1 MYDYQAII
9 IGFGK
14 AGKTLAAFLAG
25 QGWRVAMVEASAQM
39 YGGTCI
45 NIGCIPTKTLVHD
58 AELHG
63 PGEQAFSQA
72 MARKRQVTGL
82 LREKNY
88 QNLAGLEPVT
98 VIDGRAEFID
108 PHRISVQGAA
118 GTQVLSGERIFINTG
133 AVSRW
138 PAIDG
143 LDRSQRS
150 YDSTGLLQLTQ
161 RPARLGI
168 IGGGYIGLEFASM
181 FAQFGSAVTVFEEAG
196 ALLGREDRDMA
207 QAIQQILSD
216 AGVSFTFNA
225 GVKQVRDVEGGVEVV
240 HQGGVQ
246 SFDAL
251 LVAAGRVPNTAG
263 LQLARAGVETDERG
277 AVRVDAQLRS
287 SVPHIWA
294 LGDVNGG
301 PQFTYISLDDFRIVR
316 DSLFGAGKRS
326 TADRGAVPYSVFI
339 TPSFSRIGLSED
351 QARQQG
357 RDIAGGGDP
366 ARPRVGRHA
375 RPAEGGGRCADR
387 PDPRRGAAVPRCPR
401 DDQHRQNGDGRR
413 AALYPAARS
422 AVYPSDHERVAQRS
436 VWVDRVKRG
445 ERGGADE

>member
-88 QNLAGLEPVT
+88 QNLAGLEQVS

-133 AVSRW
+133 AVSRR

-246 SFDAL
+246 PFDAL

-316 DSLFGAGKRS
+316 DRLFGAGKRS

-357 RDIAGGGDP
+357 RDIKVAT
-366 ARPRVGRHA
+366 
-375 RPAEGGGRCADR
+375 
-387 PDPRRGAAVPRCPR
+387 
-401 DDQHRQNGDGRR
+401 
-413 AALYPAARS
+413 LPAAAIPRARVLGDTRGLLK
-422 AVYPSDHERVAQRS
+422 AVVDAQTGQILGVALLCRDAHEMINI
-436 VWVDRVKRG
+436 VKTAMDAELPYARLRDQLFTHPTMSESLNDLFG
-445 ERGGADE
+445 LIG

>member
-25 QGWRVAMVEASAQM
+25 QGWRVAMVEESAQM

-88 QNLAGLEPVT
+88 QNLAGLEQVT

-133 AVSRW
+133 AVSRR

-143 LDRSQRS
+143 LAHSQRS

-161 RPARLGI
+161 RPVRLGI

-196 ALLGREDRDMA
+196 VLLGREDRDMA

-246 SFDAL
+246 QFDVL

-339 TPSFSRIGLSED
+339 TPSFSRIGLSEE

-357 RDIAGGGDP
+357 RDIKVAT
-366 ARPRVGRHA
+366 
-375 RPAEGGGRCADR
+375 
-387 PDPRRGAAVPRCPR
+387 
-401 DDQHRQNGDGRR
+401 
-413 AALYPAARS
+413 LPAAAIPRARVLGDTRGLLK
-422 AVYPSDHERVAQRS
+422 AVVDAQSGQILGVALLCRDPHEMINI
-436 VWVDRVKRG
+436 VKTAMDAGLPYTRLRDQLFTHPTMSESLNDLFG
-445 ERGGADE
+445 LIG

>member
-88 QNLAGLEPVT
+88 QNLAGLEQVT

-357 RDIAGGGDP
+357 RDIKVAM
-366 ARPRVGRHA
+366 
-375 RPAEGGGRCADR
+375 
-387 PDPRRGAAVPRCPR
+387 
-401 DDQHRQNGDGRR
+401 
-413 AALYPAARS
+413 LPAAAIPRARVLGDTRGLLK
-422 AVYPSDHERVAQRS
+422 AVVDAQTGQILGVALLCRDAHEMINI
-436 VWVDRVKRG
+436 VKTAMDAGLPYTRLRDQLFTHPTMSESLNDLFG
-445 ERGGADE
+445 LIG

>member
-25 QGWRVAMVEASAQM
+25 QGWRVAMVEESAQM

-45 NIGCIPTKTLVHD
+45 NIGCIPTKMLVHD

-88 QNLAGLEPVT
+88 QNLAGLEQVT

-133 AVSRW
+133 AVSRR

-143 LDRSQRS
+143 LAHSQRS

-161 RPARLGI
+161 RPVRLGI

-196 ALLGREDRDMA
+196 VLLGREDRDMA

-246 SFDAL
+246 QFDAL

-287 SVPHIWA
+287 SVSHIWA

-339 TPSFSRIGLSED
+339 TPSFSRIGLSEE

-357 RDIAGGGDP
+357 RDIKVAT
-366 ARPRVGRHA
+366 
-375 RPAEGGGRCADR
+375 
-387 PDPRRGAAVPRCPR
+387 
-401 DDQHRQNGDGRR
+401 
-413 AALYPAARS
+413 LPAAAIPRARVLGDTRGLLK
-422 AVYPSDHERVAQRS
+422 AVVDAQSGQILGVALLCRDAHEMINI
-436 VWVDRVKRG
+436 VKTAMDAGLPYTRLRDQLFTHPTMSESLNDLFG
-445 ERGGADE
+445 LIG

>member
-88 QNLAGLEPVT
+88 QNLAGLEQVT

-133 AVSRW
+133 AVSRR

-143 LDRSQRS
+143 LAHSQRS

-161 RPARLGI
+161 RPVRLGI

-196 ALLGREDRDMA
+196 VLLGREDRDMA

-246 SFDAL
+246 QFDAL

-339 TPSFSRIGLSED
+339 TPSFSRIGLSEE

-357 RDIAGGGDP
+357 RDIKVAT
-366 ARPRVGRHA
+366 
-375 RPAEGGGRCADR
+375 
-387 PDPRRGAAVPRCPR
+387 
-401 DDQHRQNGDGRR
+401 
-413 AALYPAARS
+413 LPAAAIPRARVLGDTRGLLK
-422 AVYPSDHERVAQRS
+422 AVVDAQSGQILGVALLCRDAHEMINI
-436 VWVDRVKRG
+436 VKTAMDAGLPYTRLRDQLFTHPTMSESLNDLFG
-445 ERGGADE
+445 LIG

>member
-25 QGWRVAMVEASAQM
+25 QGWCVAMVEASAQM

-82 LREKNY
+82 LRVKNY

-357 RDIAGGGDP
+357 RDIKVAT
-366 ARPRVGRHA
+366 
-375 RPAEGGGRCADR
+375 
-387 PDPRRGAAVPRCPR
+387 
-401 DDQHRQNGDGRR
+401 
-413 AALYPAARS
+413 LPAAAIPRARVLGDTRGLLK
-422 AVYPSDHERVAQRS
+422 AVVDAQTGQILGVALLCRDAHEMINI
-436 VWVDRVKRG
+436 VKTAMDAGLPYTRLRDQLFTHPTMSESLNDLFG
-445 ERGGADE
+445 LIG

>member
-88 QNLAGLEPVT
+88 QNLAGFEPVT

-246 SFDAL
+246 SFNAL

-357 RDIAGGGDP
+357 RDIKVAT
-366 ARPRVGRHA
+366 
-375 RPAEGGGRCADR
+375 
-387 PDPRRGAAVPRCPR
+387 
-401 DDQHRQNGDGRR
+401 
-413 AALYPAARS
+413 LPAAAIPRARVLGDTRGLLK
-422 AVYPSDHERVAQRS
+422 AVVDAQTGQILGVALLCRDAHEMINI
-436 VWVDRVKRG
+436 VKTAMDAGLPYTRLRDQLFTHPTMSESLNDLFG
-445 ERGGADE
+445 LIG

>member
-357 RDIAGGGDP
+357 RDIKVAT
-366 ARPRVGRHA
+366 
-375 RPAEGGGRCADR
+375 
-387 PDPRRGAAVPRCPR
+387 
-401 DDQHRQNGDGRR
+401 
-413 AALYPAARS
+413 LPAAAIPRARVLGDTRGLLK
-422 AVYPSDHERVAQRS
+422 AVVDAQTGQILGVALLCRDAHEMINI
-436 VWVDRVKRG
+436 VKTAMDAGLPYTRLCDQLFTHPTMSESLNDLFG
-445 ERGGADE
+445 LIG

>member
-357 RDIAGGGDP
+357 RDIKVAT
-366 ARPRVGRHA
+366 
-375 RPAEGGGRCADR
+375 
-387 PDPRRGAAVPRCPR
+387 
-401 DDQHRQNGDGRR
+401 
-413 AALYPAARS
+413 LPAAAIPRARVLGDTRGLLK
-422 AVYPSDHERVAQRS
+422 AVVDAQTGQILSVALLCRDAHEMINI
-436 VWVDRVKRG
+436 VKTAMDAGLPYTRLRDQLFTHPTMSESLNDLFG
-445 ERGGADE
+445 LIG

>member
-133 AVSRW
+133 AVSRR

-263 LQLARAGVETDERG
+263 LQLARTGVETDERG

-357 RDIAGGGDP
+357 RDIKVAT
-366 ARPRVGRHA
+366 
-375 RPAEGGGRCADR
+375 
-387 PDPRRGAAVPRCPR
+387 
-401 DDQHRQNGDGRR
+401 
-413 AALYPAARS
+413 LPAAAIPRARVLGDTRGLLK
-422 AVYPSDHERVAQRS
+422 AVVDAQTGQILGVALLCRDAHEMINI
-436 VWVDRVKRG
+436 VKTAMDAGLPYTRLRDQLFTHPTMSESLNDLFG
-445 ERGGADE
+445 LIG

>member
-25 QGWRVAMVEASAQM
+25 QGWCVAMVEASAQM

-357 RDIAGGGDP
+357 RDIKVAT
-366 ARPRVGRHA
+366 
-375 RPAEGGGRCADR
+375 
-387 PDPRRGAAVPRCPR
+387 
-401 DDQHRQNGDGRR
+401 
-413 AALYPAARS
+413 LPAAAIPRARVLGDTRGLLK
-422 AVYPSDHERVAQRS
+422 AVVDAQTGQILGVALLCCDAHEMINI
-436 VWVDRVKRG
+436 VKTAMDAGLPYTRLRDQLFTHPTMSESLNDLFG
-445 ERGGADE
+445 LIG

>member
-88 QNLAGLEPVT
+88 QNLAGLEPVS

-133 AVSRW
+133 AVSRR

-181 FAQFGSAVTVFEEAG
+181 FAQFGSAVTVFEEAN

-246 SFDAL
+246 PFDAL

-357 RDIAGGGDP
+357 RDIKVATLP
-366 ARPRVGRHA
+366 A
-375 RPAEGGGRCADR
+375 
-387 PDPRRGAAVPRCPR
+387 
-401 DDQHRQNGDGRR
+401 
-413 AALYPAARS
+413 AALPRARVLGDTRGLLK
-422 AVYPSDHERVAQRS
+422 AVVDAQTGQILGVALLCRDAHEMINI
-436 VWVDRVKRG
+436 VKTAMDAGLPYTRLRDQLFTHPTMSESLNDLFG
-445 ERGGADE
+445 LIG

>member
-25 QGWRVAMVEASAQM
+25 QGWCVAMVEASAQM

-357 RDIAGGGDP
+357 CDIKVAT
-366 ARPRVGRHA
+366 
-375 RPAEGGGRCADR
+375 
-387 PDPRRGAAVPRCPR
+387 
-401 DDQHRQNGDGRR
+401 
-413 AALYPAARS
+413 LPAAAIPRARVLGDTRGLLK
-422 AVYPSDHERVAQRS
+422 AVVDAQTGQILGVALLCRDAHEMINI
-436 VWVDRVKRG
+436 VKTAMDAGLPYTRLRDQLFTHPTMSESLNDLFG
-445 ERGGADE
+445 LIG

>member
-25 QGWRVAMVEASAQM
+25 QGWCVAMVEASAQM

-357 RDIAGGGDP
+357 RDIKVATLP
-366 ARPRVGRHA
+366 
-375 RPAEGGGRCADR
+375 
-387 PDPRRGAAVPRCPR
+387 AAVIPRARVLGDTRGLLKAVVDAQTGQILGVALLCR
-401 DDQHRQNGDGRR
+401 DAHEMINIVKTAMDAGLPYTRLRDQLFTHPTMSESLNDLFGLIG
-413 AALYPAARS
+413 
-422 AVYPSDHERVAQRS
+422 
-436 VWVDRVKRG
+436 
-445 ERGGADE
+445 

>member
-25 QGWRVAMVEASAQM
+25 QGWCVAMVEASAQM

-240 HQGGVQ
+240 HQGCVQ

-277 AVRVDAQLRS
+277 GVRVDAQLRS

-357 RDIAGGGDP
+357 RDIKVAT
-366 ARPRVGRHA
+366 
-375 RPAEGGGRCADR
+375 
-387 PDPRRGAAVPRCPR
+387 
-401 DDQHRQNGDGRR
+401 
-413 AALYPAARS
+413 LPAAAIPRARVLGDTRGLLK
-422 AVYPSDHERVAQRS
+422 AVVDAQTGQILGVALLCRDAHEMINI
-436 VWVDRVKRG
+436 VKTAMDAGLPYTRLRDQLFTHPTMSESLNDLFG
-445 ERGGADE
+445 LIG

>member
-88 QNLAGLEPVT
+88 QNLAGLEQVS

-246 SFDAL
+246 PFDAL

-357 RDIAGGGDP
+357 RDIKVATLP
-366 ARPRVGRHA
+366 A
-375 RPAEGGGRCADR
+375 
-387 PDPRRGAAVPRCPR
+387 
-401 DDQHRQNGDGRR
+401 
-413 AALYPAARS
+413 AALPRARVLGDTRGLLK
-422 AVYPSDHERVAQRS
+422 AVVDAQTGQILGVALLCRDAHEMINI
-436 VWVDRVKRG
+436 VKTAMDAGLPYTRLRDQLFTHPTMSESLNDLFG
-445 ERGGADE
+445 LIG

>member
-133 AVSRW
+133 AVSRR

-196 ALLGREDRDMA
+196 ALLGRDDRDMA

-225 GVKQVRDVEGGVEVV
+225 GVNQVRDVEGGVEVV

-357 RDIAGGGDP
+357 RDIKVAT
-366 ARPRVGRHA
+366 
-375 RPAEGGGRCADR
+375 
-387 PDPRRGAAVPRCPR
+387 
-401 DDQHRQNGDGRR
+401 
-413 AALYPAARS
+413 LPAAAIPRAHVLGDTRGLLK
-422 AVYPSDHERVAQRS
+422 AVVDAQTGQILGVALLCRDAHEMINI
-436 VWVDRVKRG
+436 VKTAMDAGLPYTRLRDQLFTHPTMSESLNDLFG
-445 ERGGADE
+445 LIG

>member
-88 QNLAGLEPVT
+88 QNLAGLEQVT

-357 RDIAGGGDP
+357 RDIKVAT
-366 ARPRVGRHA
+366 
-375 RPAEGGGRCADR
+375 
-387 PDPRRGAAVPRCPR
+387 
-401 DDQHRQNGDGRR
+401 
-413 AALYPAARS
+413 LPAAAIPRAHVLGDTRGLLK
-422 AVYPSDHERVAQRS
+422 AVVDAQTGQILGVALLCRDAHEMINI
-436 VWVDRVKRG
+436 VKTAMDAGLPYTRLRDQLFTHPTMSESLNDLFG
-445 ERGGADE
+445 LIG

>member
-88 QNLAGLEPVT
+88 QNLAGLEQVS

-181 FAQFGSAVTVFEEAG
+181 FAQFGSAVTVFEEADT
-196 ALLGREDRDMA
+196 LLGREDRDMA

-246 SFDAL
+246 PFDAL

-357 RDIAGGGDP
+357 RDIKVATLLAAAIPRARVLGDTRGLLKAVVDAQTGQILGVALLCRDAHEMINIVKTAMDAGLP
-366 ARPRVGRHA
+366 YTRL
-375 RPAEGGGRCADR
+375 
-387 PDPRRGAAVPRCPR
+387 R
-401 DDQHRQNGDGRR
+401 DQLFTHPTMSESLNDLFGLIG
-413 AALYPAARS
+413 
-422 AVYPSDHERVAQRS
+422 
-436 VWVDRVKRG
+436 
-445 ERGGADE
+445 

>member
-133 AVSRW
+133 AVSRR

-225 GVKQVRDVEGGVEVV
+225 GVNQVRDVEGGVEVV

-357 RDIAGGGDP
+357 RDIKVAT
-366 ARPRVGRHA
+366 
-375 RPAEGGGRCADR
+375 
-387 PDPRRGAAVPRCPR
+387 
-401 DDQHRQNGDGRR
+401 
-413 AALYPAARS
+413 LPAAAIPRARVLGDTRGLLK
-422 AVYPSDHERVAQRS
+422 AVVDAQTGQILGVALLCRDAHEMINI
-436 VWVDRVKRG
+436 VKTAMDAGLPYTRLRDQLFTHPTMSESLNDLFG
-445 ERGGADE
+445 LIG

>member
-88 QNLAGLEPVT
+88 QNLAGLEPVS

-357 RDIAGGGDP
+357 RDIKVAT
-366 ARPRVGRHA
+366 
-375 RPAEGGGRCADR
+375 
-387 PDPRRGAAVPRCPR
+387 
-401 DDQHRQNGDGRR
+401 
-413 AALYPAARS
+413 LPAAAIPRARVLGDTRGLLK
-422 AVYPSDHERVAQRS
+422 AVVDAQTGQILGVALLCRDAHEMINI
-436 VWVDRVKRG
+436 VKTAMDAGLPYTRLRDQLFTHPTMSESLNDLFG
-445 ERGGADE
+445 LIG

>member
-88 QNLAGLEPVT
+88 QNLAGLEQVT

-133 AVSRW
+133 AVSRR

-357 RDIAGGGDP
+357 RDIKVAT
-366 ARPRVGRHA
+366 
-375 RPAEGGGRCADR
+375 
-387 PDPRRGAAVPRCPR
+387 
-401 DDQHRQNGDGRR
+401 
-413 AALYPAARS
+413 LPAAAIPRAHVLGDTRGLLK
-422 AVYPSDHERVAQRS
+422 AVVDAQTGQILGVALLCRDAHEMINI
-436 VWVDRVKRG
+436 VKTAMDAGLPYTRLRDQLFTHPTMSESLNDLFG
-445 ERGGADE
+445 LIG

>member
-25 QGWRVAMVEASAQM
+25 QGWCVAMVEASAQM

-207 QAIQQILSD
+207 QTIQQILSD

-225 GVKQVRDVEGGVEVV
+225 GVKQVRDGEGGVEVV

-357 RDIAGGGDP
+357 RDIKVAT
-366 ARPRVGRHA
+366 
-375 RPAEGGGRCADR
+375 
-387 PDPRRGAAVPRCPR
+387 
-401 DDQHRQNGDGRR
+401 
-413 AALYPAARS
+413 LPAAAIPRARVLGDTRGLLK
-422 AVYPSDHERVAQRS
+422 AVVDAQTGQILGVALLCRDAHEMINI
-436 VWVDRVKRG
+436 VKTAMDAGLPYTRLRDQLFTHPTMSESLNDLFG
-445 ERGGADE
+445 LIG

>member
-63 PGEQAFSQA
+63 PDEQAFSQA

-88 QNLAGLEPVT
+88 QNLAGLEQVS

-133 AVSRW
+133 AVSRR

-246 SFDAL
+246 PFDAL

-357 RDIAGGGDP
+357 RDIKVATLP
-366 ARPRVGRHA
+366 A
-375 RPAEGGGRCADR
+375 
-387 PDPRRGAAVPRCPR
+387 
-401 DDQHRQNGDGRR
+401 
-413 AALYPAARS
+413 AALPRARVLGDTRGLLK
-422 AVYPSDHERVAQRS
+422 AVVDAQTGQILGVALLCRDAHEMINI
-436 VWVDRVKRG
+436 VKTAMDAELPYTRLRDQLFTHPTMSESLNDLFG
-445 ERGGADE
+445 LIG

>member
-88 QNLAGLEPVT
+88 QNLAGLEPVS

-357 RDIAGGGDP
+357 RDIKVAT
-366 ARPRVGRHA
+366 
-375 RPAEGGGRCADR
+375 
-387 PDPRRGAAVPRCPR
+387 
-401 DDQHRQNGDGRR
+401 
-413 AALYPAARS
+413 LPAAAIPRARVLGDTRGLLK
-422 AVYPSDHERVAQRS
+422 AVVDAQTGQILGVALLCRDAHEMINI
-436 VWVDRVKRG
+436 VKTAMDAGLPYTRLRDQLFIHPTMSESLNDLFG
-445 ERGGADE
+445 LIG

>member
-25 QGWRVAMVEASAQM
+25 QGWCVAMVEASAQM

-357 RDIAGGGDP
+357 RDIKVAT
-366 ARPRVGRHA
+366 
-375 RPAEGGGRCADR
+375 
-387 PDPRRGAAVPRCPR
+387 
-401 DDQHRQNGDGRR
+401 
-413 AALYPAARS
+413 LPAAAIPRARVLGDTRGLLK
-422 AVYPSDHERVAQRS
+422 AVVDAQTGQILGVALLCRDAHEMINI
-436 VWVDRVKRG
+436 VKTAMDAGLPYTRLRDQLFTHPTMSESLNDLFG
-445 ERGGADE
+445 LIG

>member
-25 QGWRVAMVEASAQM
+25 QGWRVAMVEASVQM

-357 RDIAGGGDP
+357 RDIKVAT
-366 ARPRVGRHA
+366 
-375 RPAEGGGRCADR
+375 
-387 PDPRRGAAVPRCPR
+387 
-401 DDQHRQNGDGRR
+401 
-413 AALYPAARS
+413 LPAAAIPRARVLGDTRGLLK
-422 AVYPSDHERVAQRS
+422 AVVDAQTGQILGVALLCRDAHEMINI
-436 VWVDRVKRG
+436 VKTAMDAGLPYTRLRDQLFTHPTMSESLNDLFG
-445 ERGGADE
+445 LIG

>member
-63 PGEQAFSQA
+63 LGEQAFSQA

-88 QNLAGLEPVT
+88 QNLAGLEQVT

-133 AVSRW
+133 AVSRR

-240 HQGGVQ
+240 HQGGMQ

-251 LVAAGRVPNTAG
+251 LVAAGRAPNTAG

-326 TADRGAVPYSVFI
+326 TTDRGAVPYSVFI

-357 RDIAGGGDP
+357 RNIKVAT
-366 ARPRVGRHA
+366 
-375 RPAEGGGRCADR
+375 
-387 PDPRRGAAVPRCPR
+387 
-401 DDQHRQNGDGRR
+401 
-413 AALYPAARS
+413 LPAAAIPRARVLGDTRGLLK
-422 AVYPSDHERVAQRS
+422 AVVDAQTGQILGVALLCRDAHEMINI
-436 VWVDRVKRG
+436 VKTAMDAGLPYTRLRDQLFTHPTMSESLNDLFG
-445 ERGGADE
+445 LIG

>member
-88 QNLAGLEPVT
+88 QNLAGFEPVT

-246 SFDAL
+246 SFNAL

-357 RDIAGGGDP
+357 RDIKVAT
-366 ARPRVGRHA
+366 
-375 RPAEGGGRCADR
+375 
-387 PDPRRGAAVPRCPR
+387 
-401 DDQHRQNGDGRR
+401 
-413 AALYPAARS
+413 LPAAAIPRARVLGDTRGLLK
-422 AVYPSDHERVAQRS
+422 AVVDAQTGQILGVALLCCDAHEMINI
-436 VWVDRVKRG
+436 VKTAMDAGLPYTRLRDQLFTHPTMSESLNDLFG
-445 ERGGADE
+445 LIG

>member
-25 QGWRVAMVEASAQM
+25 QGWRVAMVEESAQM

-88 QNLAGLEPVT
+88 QNLAGLEQVT

-108 PHRISVQGAA
+108 PHRISVQGAS
-118 GTQVLSGERIFINTG
+118 GTQVLSGERIFNNTG
-133 AVSRW
+133 AVSRR

-143 LDRSQRS
+143 LAHSQRS

-161 RPARLGI
+161 RPVRLGI

-196 ALLGREDRDMA
+196 VLLGREDRDMA

-246 SFDAL
+246 QFDAL

-339 TPSFSRIGLSED
+339 TPSFSRIGLSEE

-357 RDIAGGGDP
+357 RDIKVAT
-366 ARPRVGRHA
+366 
-375 RPAEGGGRCADR
+375 
-387 PDPRRGAAVPRCPR
+387 
-401 DDQHRQNGDGRR
+401 
-413 AALYPAARS
+413 LPAAAIPRARVLGDTRGLLK
-422 AVYPSDHERVAQRS
+422 AVVDAQSGQILGVALLCRDAHEMINI
-436 VWVDRVKRG
+436 VKTAMDAGLPYTRLRDQLFTHPTMSESLNDLFG
-445 ERGGADE
+445 LIG

>member
-25 QGWRVAMVEASAQM
+25 QGWCVAMVEASAQM

-133 AVSRW
+133 AVSRR

-357 RDIAGGGDP
+357 RDIKVAT
-366 ARPRVGRHA
+366 
-375 RPAEGGGRCADR
+375 
-387 PDPRRGAAVPRCPR
+387 
-401 DDQHRQNGDGRR
+401 
-413 AALYPAARS
+413 LPAAAIPRARVLGDTRGLLK
-422 AVYPSDHERVAQRS
+422 AVVDAQTGQILGVALLCRDAHEMINI
-436 VWVDRVKRG
+436 VKTAMDAGLPYTRLRDQLFTHPTMSESLNDLFG
-445 ERGGADE
+445 LIG

>member
-72 MARKRQVTGL
+72 MARKRQVTVL

-88 QNLAGLEPVT
+88 QNLAGLEQVT

-108 PHRISVQGAA
+108 PHRISVQGVA

-133 AVSRW
+133 AVSRR

-246 SFDAL
+246 QFDVL

-357 RDIAGGGDP
+357 RDIKVAT
-366 ARPRVGRHA
+366 
-375 RPAEGGGRCADR
+375 
-387 PDPRRGAAVPRCPR
+387 
-401 DDQHRQNGDGRR
+401 
-413 AALYPAARS
+413 LPAAAIPRARVLGDTRGLLK
-422 AVYPSDHERVAQRS
+422 AVVDAQTGQILGVALLCRDAHEMINI
-436 VWVDRVKRG
+436 VKTAMDAGLPYTRLRDQLFTHPTMSESLNDLFG
-445 ERGGADE
+445 LIG

>member
-88 QNLAGLEPVT
+88 QNLAGLEPVS
-98 VIDGRAEFID
+98 VIEGRAEFID

-357 RDIAGGGDP
+357 RDIKVAT
-366 ARPRVGRHA
+366 
-375 RPAEGGGRCADR
+375 
-387 PDPRRGAAVPRCPR
+387 
-401 DDQHRQNGDGRR
+401 
-413 AALYPAARS
+413 LPAAAIPRARVLGDTRGLLK
-422 AVYPSDHERVAQRS
+422 AVVDAQTGQILGVALLCRDAHEMINI
-436 VWVDRVKRG
+436 VKTAMDAGLPYTRLRDQLFTHPTMSESLNDLFG
-445 ERGGADE
+445 LIG

>member
-1 MYDYQAII
+1 MYDYRAII

-14 AGKTLAAFLAG
+14 AGKTLASFLAG

-88 QNLAGLEPVT
+88 QNLAELEQVT

-181 FAQFGSAVTVFEEAG
+181 FAQFGSAVTVFEEAD

-207 QAIQQILSD
+207 QAIQQILSN

-251 LVAAGRVPNTAG
+251 LVAAGRAPNTAG

-357 RDIAGGGDP
+357 RDIKVAT
-366 ARPRVGRHA
+366 
-375 RPAEGGGRCADR
+375 
-387 PDPRRGAAVPRCPR
+387 
-401 DDQHRQNGDGRR
+401 
-413 AALYPAARS
+413 LPAAAIPRARVLGDTRGLLK
-422 AVYPSDHERVAQRS
+422 AVVDAQTGQILGVALLCRDAHEMINI
-436 VWVDRVKRG
+436 VKTAMDAGLPYTRLRDQLFTHPTMSESLNDLFG
-445 ERGGADE
+445 LIG

>member
-88 QNLAGLEPVT
+88 QNLAGLEQVT

-108 PHRISVQGAA
+108 PHRISVQGVA

-133 AVSRW
+133 AVSRR

-246 SFDAL
+246 QFDVL

-357 RDIAGGGDP
+357 RDIKVAT
-366 ARPRVGRHA
+366 
-375 RPAEGGGRCADR
+375 
-387 PDPRRGAAVPRCPR
+387 
-401 DDQHRQNGDGRR
+401 
-413 AALYPAARS
+413 LPAAAIPRARVLGDTRGLLK
-422 AVYPSDHERVAQRS
+422 AVVDAQTGQILGVALLCRDAHEMINI
-436 VWVDRVKRG
+436 VKTAMDAGLPYTRLRDQLFTHPTMSESLNDLFG
-445 ERGGADE
+445 LIG